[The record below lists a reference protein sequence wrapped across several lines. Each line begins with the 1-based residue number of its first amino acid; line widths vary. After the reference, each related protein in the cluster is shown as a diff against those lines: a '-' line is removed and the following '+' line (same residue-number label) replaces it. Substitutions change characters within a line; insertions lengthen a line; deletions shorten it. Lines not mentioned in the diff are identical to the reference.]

1 MHIHLR
7 IQKHIFTINFHPVPF
22 FCALLLSHSK
32 CHCSSSVS
40 LFTWQMLPL
49 LPKKATHDATAHKH
63 THAKAI
69 RQHERMYGKKMEK
82 WKEPKTHRLYAI
94 NVNKIKLNLFVCWV
108 HFTVCLFVLVKQKQ
122 SDKCK
127 RTCVCVFMFV
137 YELMPC
143 LKCILDVTTQY
154 YIKCLPCPPSKPPPS
169 SPFKHR
175 SKKDRTTKHKKVAD
189 KLRKKHREMQ
199 RAKKRRRQ
207 KSRKSFRMACE
218 VDIAENVNKFN

>member
-1 MHIHLR
+1 MKR
-7 IQKHIFTINFHPVPF
+7 
-22 FCALLLSHSK
+22 AR
-32 CHCSSSVS
+32 
-40 LFTWQMLPL
+40 
-49 LPKKATHDATAHKH
+49 A
-63 THAKAI
+63 
-69 RQHERMYGKKMEK
+69 
-82 WKEPKTHRLYAI
+82 HRLYAI

-137 YELMPC
+137 YELMSC

-154 YIKCLPCPPSKPPPS
+154 YIKCLPCPPSRPPPS

-175 SKKDRTTKHKKVAD
+175 SKEDRATKHKKVAD
-189 KLRKKHREMQ
+189 KPRKKHREMQ